1 MKKILKD
8 LAIFCILVIIIAG
21 IILPRELNNLD
32 EIWNFN
38 FARNIANGLMP
49 YRDFNMLQT
58 PLLSMT
64 CGGILYL
71 FGQELIVMRILA
83 VILCASIIFLL
94 YKILTTLKINEFIC
108 IILLFPI
115 MYMYKDYFTIDYNYA
130 NILITLLITLLEI
143 KYYKN
148 ESKIKDILFG
158 TLVGLAILNK
168 QTTGIVLATIFI
180 FYKLLIINKSNRKII
195 LKSILYRFIGVAIPI
210 NIGLAYLACNNIIY
224 DFLDYTVYGIKTFN
238 NYIPYTSLLINS
250 KWYIKI
256 IAITIPIVIIIM
268 YIITVVKKQENDFS
282 KKLFIIFAYSVAEM
296 VVVFPISTFGY
307 LIMGMIDVYI
317 GLILI
322 LTELIKKIKLEKTKI
337 FLLYF
342 LKAIT
347 VMLTLYLMITSIIK
361 IKEYVKEAKQ
371 YTRVNHYRFIKCD
384 EQNIKIVDEF
394 ILDKEKEQKRV
405 YMLDASAAIYMIP
418 IDKYNKNYDMFLKGN
433 LGAKGEEGQIEN
445 LKKEKGVIVLI
456 TNDKYTR
463 NWQNPEKVREYIINN
478 WKKTGEISKFDIYEK
493 K

>member
-8 LAIFCILVIIIAG
+8 LAIFCILAIIIAG

-58 PLLSMT
+58 PLLSMI
-64 CGGILYL
+64 CGEILYL

-180 FYKLLIINKSNRKII
+180 FYKLLISNITANLELRLFDAIKVLSEYGGFTDIDKVKFDGDGRLGLISSELYVKKNKEDKEIFDLFFENFHIHISFCEHEKIFSI
-195 LKSILYRFIGVAIPI
+195 RLKKSDEIWRFKDDEGNVDFSHPI
-210 NIGLAYLACNNIIY
+210 NQTYEIY
-224 DFLDYTVYGIKTFN
+224 IWYEVPVLDVTKSVGSIYKNGTWDKYFYFTIKKFLRD
-238 NYIPYTSLLINS
+238 INS
-250 KWYIKI
+250 
-256 IAITIPIVIIIM
+256 ITDNS
-268 YIITVVKKQENDFS
+268 QFNE
-282 KKLFIIFAYSVAEM
+282 AY
-296 VVVFPISTFGY
+296 
-307 LIMGMIDVYI
+307 
-317 GLILI
+317 
-322 LTELIKKIKLEKTKI
+322 K
-337 FLLYF
+337 
-342 LKAIT
+342 
-347 VMLTLYLMITSIIK
+347 
-361 IKEYVKEAKQ
+361 
-371 YTRVNHYRFIKCD
+371 
-384 EQNIKIVDEF
+384 
-394 ILDKEKEQKRV
+394 
-405 YMLDASAAIYMIP
+405 
-418 IDKYNKNYDMFLKGN
+418 
-433 LGAKGEEGQIEN
+433 
-445 LKKEKGVIVLI
+445 
-456 TNDKYTR
+456 
-463 NWQNPEKVREYIINN
+463 
-478 WKKTGEISKFDIYEK
+478 
-493 K
+493 

>member
-8 LAIFCILVIIIAG
+8 LAIFCILAIIIAG

-38 FARNIANGLMP
+38 FARNISNGLVP
-49 YRDFNMLQT
+49 YKDFNMLQT
-58 PLLSMT
+58 PLLSMI
-64 CGGILYL
+64 CGGILCL

-83 VILCASIIFLL
+83 IILCTSIIFLL

-108 IILLFPI
+108 VILLFPI

-143 KYYKN
+143 KYYNN

-168 QTTGIVLATIFI
+168 QTTGIVLAAIFI
-180 FYKLLIINKSNRKII
+180 FYKFLIIDKSNRKII

-210 NIGLAYLACNNIIY
+210 SIGFAYLACNNIIY

-238 NYIPYTSLLINS
+238 NYIPYTDLLINS

-256 IAITIPIVIIIM
+256 IAIAIPIVIIIM

-317 GLILI
+317 GLMFILN
-322 LTELIKKIKLEKTKI
+322 ELIRHKLKENERIFFACFFQSITILCSLCVLCVSVVKII
-337 FLLYF
+337 QY
-342 LKAIT
+342 A
-347 VMLTLYLMITSIIK
+347 
-361 IKEYVKEAKQ
+361 KETKQ
-371 YTRVNHYRFIKCD
+371 YTEVNHYKFIKCD

-394 ILDKEKEQKRV
+394 ILDKEKEQKKV
-405 YMLDASAAIYMIP
+405 YILDASAALYMIP
-418 IDKYNKNYDMFLKGN
+418 IDRYNKNYDMFLKGN

-445 LKKEKGVIVLI
+445 LKKEKDIIVLI
-456 TNDKYTR
+456 VNDKYTR

-493 K
+493 N